1 MRDRTIQ
8 SRRNGSV
15 FICAGCVGGALS
27 NMAPSAWRP
36 TQKPSPAVSVSQRA
50 ADLLLKKGLPRAPE
64 YRPSLSRNRS
74 SVRRDSLISDHRS
87 TAMEYST
94 TRLFPSAALTHV
106 SNVAAPVVP
115 LLSDPICLQVHAP

>member
-1 MRDRTIQ
+1 MRWL
-8 SRRNGSV
+8 RRRSPVKHGPKRLETYPNTFACCERVPES
-15 FICAGCVGGALS
+15 C
-27 NMAPSAWRP
+27 RP
-36 TQKPSPAVSVSQRA
+36 PP
-50 ADLLLKKGLPRAPE
+50 KKGLPRAPE

-115 LLSDPICLQVHAP
+115 QLSDPICLQVHAP

>member
-1 MRDRTIQ
+1 MRWL
-8 SRRNGSV
+8 RRRSPVKHGPKRLETYPTTFACCERVPES
-15 FICAGCVGGALS
+15 C
-27 NMAPSAWRP
+27 RP
-36 TQKPSPAVSVSQRA
+36 A
-50 ADLLLKKGLPRAPE
+50 AKKGLPRATE

-115 LLSDPICLQVHAP
+115 QLSDPICLQVHAP

>member
-1 MRDRTIQ
+1 
-8 SRRNGSV
+8 
-15 FICAGCVGGALS
+15 
-27 NMAPSAWRP
+27 MAPRRLESYNNLR
-36 TQKPSPAVSVSQRA
+36 Q
-50 ADLLLKKGLPRAPE
+50 LLP
-64 YRPSLSRNRS
+64 
-74 SVRRDSLISDHRS
+74 VRGDSLISDHRS